1 VFALQGLRHDYAG
14 RSVLEIAD
22 WTVPAGGQWLVLGPS
37 GSGKSTLLHILA
49 GILRPTA
56 GRVEV
61 AGQDLAALGGAALDR
76 FRGRHIGIVLQRLHL
91 VASLTVLQNVLLA
104 QYLAGLPQDAAR
116 AREVLAGL
124 GIADKLTARPAEL
137 SQGQA
142 QRVAIARAIVNRPQ
156 LLLADEPTANLDD
169 GRALEAIDLLA
180 NQAQA
185 CGATLLIATHD
196 QRVKAR
202 IANQRT
208 LTA

>member
-1 VFALQGLRHDYAG
+1 MFSIHDLRHEYGGKRA
-14 RSVLEIAD
+14 LEIAD

-76 FRGRHIGIVLQRLHL
+76 FRGRHVGIVLQRLHL
-91 VASLTVLQNVLLA
+91 VASLTVEQNVLLA

-124 GIADKLTARPAEL
+124 GIADKLAARPAEL

-142 QRVAIARAIVNRPQ
+142 QRVAIARAVVNRPQ

-169 GRALEAIDLLA
+169 AHALEATDLLA
-180 NQAQA
+180 GQAQA

-202 IANQRT
+202 VANHRT

>member
-1 VFALQGLRHDYAG
+1 MFALHELRHAYDG
-14 RSVLEIAD
+14 KRVLEIAD
-22 WTVPAGGQWLVLGPS
+22 WTVAAGGQWLVLGPS

-56 GRVEV
+56 GRIEV
-61 AGQDLAALGGAALDR
+61 AGQDLAGLGSAALDR
-76 FRGRHIGIVLQRLHL
+76 FRGRHIGIVLQKLHL
-91 VASLTVLQNVLLA
+91 IGSLTVQQNVLLA

-116 AREVLAGL
+116 VHAVLTGL
-124 GIADKLTARPAEL
+124 GVADKVHARPAEL

-142 QRVAIARAIVNRPQ
+142 QRVAIARAVVNRPQ

-169 GRALEAIDLLA
+169 THAAEAIDLLA
-180 NQAQA
+180 GQAQA

-202 IANQRT
+202 IVNHRI